1 MLRATAL
8 VLLGVTLAAPI
19 AAAQSKWED
28 QVATYIKRAAHVL
41 EDNGYARTQKP
52 YTGTLREGESEDLT
66 ITLHSGTTYAMVGVC
81 DNDCTDIDFRLFDAD
96 DNEVDSDLKTD
107 DYPLVKV
114 TPGETMRYRLK
125 IIMVT
130 CKTSPCFYGVGVFSK
145 DN

>member
-96 DNEVDSDLKTD
+96 DNEVDSDVKND

>member
-1 MLRATAL
+1 MFRAIAL
-8 VLLGVTLAAPI
+8 VVLGAAVAAPI
-19 AAAQSKWED
+19 AAAQSRWED

-52 YTGTLREGESEDLT
+52 YTGTLREGESEELT

-81 DNDCTDIDFRLFDAD
+81 DNDCTDVDFRLFDAD
-96 DNEVDSDLKTD
+96 DNEVDSDLKND

-114 TPGETMRYRLK
+114 TPSETMRYRLK
-125 IIMVT
+125 VIMVA

-145 DN
+145 DE